1 MRTIIEMVSA
11 TRLDCVLGSAAIMR
25 QACVT
30 AVHYAAGRRTFGAP
44 LISHPLMTSVLA
56 DLAAESEAATT
67 LAMRLASA
75 ADQAARGDAEQAALL
90 RIALPAAKFW
100 VCKRAPM
107 VAAEA
112 LECLGGNGYVE
123 ESDLPRLYREA
134 PLNSVWEGSGNI
146 TALDVLRALSRSPA
160 AGEAL
165 LAEAELAAGADPRLD
180 AAIAALRGA
189 VAAGGAAGAA
199 RRRGERPRAGRRV
212 PGAPAGRSHRGGAAG
227 RAAGPA
233 CAGRGGQCV
242 LRVPARAAGW
252 RGGRRAGR
260 ACAAVRHAAG
270 RP

>member
-1 MRTIIEMVSA
+1 
-11 TRLDCVLGSAAIMR
+11 
-25 QACVT
+25 
-30 AVHYAAGRRTFGAP
+30 
-44 LISHPLMTSVLA
+44 MTSVLA

-100 VCKRAPM
+100 VCKRAPA
-107 VAAEA
+107 VTAEA

-180 AAIAALRGA
+180 AAIAALRDAVTSVTAANGTGSVA
-189 VAAGGAAGAA
+189 EDQARGLAGLIAVVLQAGLLTRHAPATVAAAFCASRLGPRPGAAL
-199 RRRGERPRAGRRV
+199 
-212 PGAPAGRSHRGGAAG
+212 
-227 RAAGPA
+227 AGPA
-233 CAGRGGQCV
+233 LPFGTGPFGTVTDRS
-242 LRVPARAAGW
+242 ARAAILD
-252 RGGRRAGR
+252 RFRPAGTVER
-260 ACAAVRHAAG
+260 
-270 RP
+270 

>member
-1 MRTIIEMVSA
+1 
-11 TRLDCVLGSAAIMR
+11 
-25 QACVT
+25 
-30 AVHYAAGRRTFGAP
+30 
-44 LISHPLMTSVLA
+44 MTSVLA

-146 TALDVLRALSRSPA
+146 TALDVLRALTRSPA
-160 AGEAL
+160 AGQAL

-189 VAAGGAAGAA
+189 VAGAAGAA
-199 RRRGERPRAGRRV
+199 GAGDGSGNGRGPAAEYQARRLAGLIAVVLQAGLLARH
-212 PGAPAGRSHRGGAAG
+212 APAGVADVFCASRLGPQAGGTG
-227 RAAGPA
+227 LAGPA
-233 CAGRGGQCV
+233 LPFGTLPDGLDLAPVLDRCRPQPAASPAG
-242 LRVPARAAGW
+242 
-252 RGGRRAGR
+252 
-260 ACAAVRHAAG
+260 
-270 RP
+270 

>member
-1 MRTIIEMVSA
+1 
-11 TRLDCVLGSAAIMR
+11 
-25 QACVT
+25 
-30 AVHYAAGRRTFGAP
+30 
-44 LISHPLMTSVLA
+44 
-56 DLAAESEAATT
+56 
-67 LAMRLASA
+67 MRLASA

-180 AAIAALRGA
+180 AAIAALRNA
-189 VAAGGAAGAA
+189 VAGAA
-199 RRRGERPRAGRRV
+199 A
-212 PGAPAGRSHRGGAAG
+212 
-227 RAAGPA
+227 AAGPA
-233 CAGRGGQCV
+233 GAAGGPGNGRGPAAEYQARRLAGLIAVV
-242 LRVPARAAGW
+242 LQAGLL
-252 RGGRRAGR
+252 A
-260 ACAAVRHAAG
+260 RHAPPAVAEVFCASRLAPPAG
-270 RP
+270 GGLAGPALPFGTLPGGLDLLPVLDRTRPRTAS